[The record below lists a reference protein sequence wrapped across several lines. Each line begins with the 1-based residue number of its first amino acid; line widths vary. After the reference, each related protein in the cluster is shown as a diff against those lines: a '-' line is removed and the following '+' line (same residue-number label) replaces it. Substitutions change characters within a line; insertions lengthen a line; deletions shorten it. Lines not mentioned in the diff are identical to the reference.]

1 MKNIRINPESIY
13 SHLIDKSPDLG
24 LFIDKKALFIYSG
37 ERMEK
42 ELLEQIKPGA
52 QVIVTERLRE
62 KEKERQS
69 QFKGV
74 VLARKHG
81 SQSGATFTVRSIVDG
96 VGVEKIYPIYSPNI
110 VSVKVMSS
118 PKKVSRSKLYYLRNV
133 SKKKSRQKIGV
144 AV

>member
-1 MKNIRINPESIY
+1 M
-13 SHLIDKSPDLG
+13 ID
-24 LFIDKKALFIYSG
+24 
-37 ERMEK
+37 EK
-42 ELLEQIKPGA
+42 ILEQIKPGA

-69 QFKGV
+69 QFKGI

-81 SQSGATFTVRSIVDG
+81 SQQGATFTVRSVVDG

-110 VSVKVMSS
+110 ISVKIMSS
-118 PKKVSRSKLYYLRNV
+118 PKKIHRAKLYYLRGV

-144 AV
+144 AA

>member
-1 MKNIRINPESIY
+1 MIN
-13 SHLIDKSPDLG
+13 
-24 LFIDKKALFIYSG
+24 
-37 ERMEK
+37 EK
-42 ELLEQIKPGA
+42 TLEQIKPGA

-69 QFKGV
+69 QFKGI

-81 SQSGATFTVRSIVDG
+81 SQQGATFTVRSVVDG

-110 VSVKVMSS
+110 VSVKIMSS
-118 PKKVSRSKLYYLRNV
+118 PKKIHRAKLYYLRGV

-144 AV
+144 VA